1 MWCEKVFF
9 HTTFFKFSLCG
20 CEKIM
25 DKVKLIACD
34 MDGTLLNSKSQIS
47 QRTLQS
53 LNKASENGIEIVIC
67 TGRTS
72 TEITKYT
79 KQLKNA
85 KYAICTN
92 GAFIIDLK
100 SNKRIFED
108 QLPLKE
114 ALKIIELTKNYDVS
128 LEFFNENGAFLE
140 KYAFDNL
147 KEYHLEKFTDLLHAT
162 CTPIE
167 NLKEYIVKLGAS
179 VDKINIFCKNT
190 DEKDKIINICK
201 DNLNAKVTF
210 SLEYNAEINSP
221 TASKGNALK
230 NLCKQLN
237 IKSSEVIAFGDS
249 SNDIS
254 MLKFAKYSFAMGNSI
269 DEVKKIAFKTVATND
284 EDGIVIGLEMFNTT
298 SENYT

>member
-1 MWCEKVFF
+1 
-9 HTTFFKFSLCG
+9 
-20 CEKIM
+20 M
-25 DKVKLIACD
+25 DKIKLIACD

-47 QRTLQS
+47 PKTLQS

-72 TEITKYT
+72 KEITQYT
-79 KQLKNA
+79 KQIPNA

-114 ALKIIELTKNYDVS
+114 ALKIIEITKNYDVS

-147 KEYHLEKFTDLLHAT
+147 KEYHLEKFTKLLHAT
-162 CTPIE
+162 CTPVE
-167 NLKEYIVKLGAS
+167 NVKEYMTKLGTP
-179 VDKINIFCKNT
+179 VDKINIFCKNIC
-190 DEKDKIINICK
+190 EKEKVINLCK

-221 TASKGNALK
+221 TASKGNALQ

-237 IKSSEVIAFGDS
+237 IKSSEVVAFGDS

-254 MLKFAKYSFAMGNSI
+254 MLKFAKYSFAMENSI
-269 DEVKKIAFKTVATND
+269 NDVKQIAFKTVPSND
-284 EDGIVIGLEMFNTT
+284 EDGIAVGLEMFCNI
-298 SENYT
+298 

>member
-1 MWCEKVFF
+1 MSIEDDEED
-9 HTTFFKFSLCG
+9 SLG
-20 CEKIM
+20 AYLKNKKEDKKIDENEIEMDKKEEEEIYHRYEKIGNLT
-25 DKVKLIACD
+25 DI
-34 MDGTLLNSKSQIS
+34 KSI
-47 QRTLQS
+47 
-53 LNKASENGIEIVIC
+53 
-67 TGRTS
+67 
-72 TEITKYT
+72 
-79 KQLKNA
+79 
-85 KYAICTN
+85 
-92 GAFIIDLK
+92 
-100 SNKRIFED
+100 
-108 QLPLKE
+108 KE
-114 ALKIIELTKNYDVS
+114 SELTKNYDVS

-254 MLKFAKYSFAMGNSI
+254 MLKFAKYSFAMGNAI
-269 DEVKKIAFKTVATND
+269 DEVKQIAFMTVPTND
-284 EDGIVIGLEMFNTT
+284 EDGIAVGLKNLNLALFWNNVFYSTLLFIKKHDTMKFNGKLAPKFFLG
-298 SENYT
+298 EKKYGGNHAKKVYFA

>member
-1 MWCEKVFF
+1 
-9 HTTFFKFSLCG
+9 
-20 CEKIM
+20 M
-25 DKVKLIACD
+25 DKIKLIACD

-47 QRTLQS
+47 QKTLQS
-53 LNKASENGIEIVIC
+53 LNKASNNGIEIVIC

-72 TEITKYT
+72 KEITQYT
-79 KQLKNA
+79 KQIPNA

-92 GAFIIDLK
+92 GAFIINLK

-114 ALKIIELTKNYDVS
+114 AIKIIELTKNYDVS

-140 KYAFDNL
+140 KYAFENL
-147 KEYHLEKFTDLLHAT
+147 KEYHLEKFKELLYST

-167 NLKEYIVKLGAS
+167 NIKEYMVNLGTP
-179 VDKINIFCKNT
+179 VDKINIFCKNIY
-190 DEKDKIINICK
+190 EKDKIINLCK
-201 DNLNAKVTF
+201 YNLNAKVTF

-230 NLCKQLN
+230 NLCQQLD
-237 IKSSEVIAFGDS
+237 IKSSATIAFGDS

-254 MLKFAKYSFAMGNSI
+254 MLKFAKYSFAMGNAI
-269 DEVKKIAFKTVATND
+269 DDVKKIAFKTVPTND
-284 EDGIVIGLEMFNTT
+284 EDGIAVGLEMFF
-298 SENYT
+298 

>member
-1 MWCEKVFF
+1 
-9 HTTFFKFSLCG
+9 
-20 CEKIM
+20 M
-25 DKVKLIACD
+25 DKIKLIACD

-47 QRTLQS
+47 PKTLES

-72 TEITKYT
+72 KEITQYT
-79 KQLKNA
+79 KQILNA

-140 KYAFDNL
+140 KHAFDNL
-147 KEYHLEKFTDLLHAT
+147 KEYHLEQFTELLHST

-167 NLKEYIVKLGAS
+167 NIKEYILKLGTP
-179 VDKINIFCKNT
+179 VDKINIFCKNISN
-190 DEKDKIINICK
+190 KDKIINLCK

-210 SLEYNAEINSP
+210 SLEYNTEINSP
-221 TASKGNALK
+221 TASKGTALQ

-237 IKSSEVIAFGDS
+237 VKSSEVIAFGDS

-269 DEVKKIAFKTVATND
+269 DEVKKIAFKTVPTND
-284 EDGIVIGLEMFNTT
+284 EDGIAIGLEMLNIPKK
-298 SENYT
+298 NYI